1 MVRENYQAF
10 ELNNILSCR
19 SNVPSI
25 LLIRIPLILV
35 ILSVLTY
42 FELVSQVKTVLE
54 NAVYAH
60 DLLSCKQAGFPAKFF
75 LAIY

>member
-1 MVRENYQAF
+1 MVRENYLAF
-10 ELNNILSCR
+10 GPNNILSCR

-54 NAVYAH
+54 NAIYAH
-60 DLLSCKQAGFPAKFF
+60 VHLSCKQAGFAAKFV